1 MSVCVWYLCV
11 RRGSK
16 YFKVVSDWLTLI
28 ADLCG
33 TILVGGPLWTQF
45 DVVVLEVEF
54 LAVVFFAL
62 LSRSIGFKYDSNS
75 DVDSEASR
83 CPT

>member
-1 MSVCVWYLCV
+1 MKLNLLEGCGEACFRMGVFACVCV

-16 YFKVVSDWLTLI
+16 YFKVVSDWLTLV

-33 TILVGGPLWTQF
+33 TMPVGRPLWTQF
-45 DVVVLEVEF
+45 DVVV

-62 LSRSIGFKYDSNS
+62 LSRSIGL
-75 DVDSEASR
+75 
-83 CPT
+83 